1 MLKADLTDKVALI
14 TGGGSGIG
22 RAICLEFAKAKAQV
36 ACVDIDRERG
46 IETVDL
52 VNKVGG
58 EAVYLTA
65 DVTDATDVRKYVQ
78 DTMSA
83 YGRIDAF
90 ANNAG
95 FAGVI
100 QPIVEYPEQQ
110 FDRVMAI
117 NVRGVFLGLKYVL
130 PVMIEQ
136 GSGAVVNTGSTG
148 SFVGSQRT
156 SAYNASKHA
165 VMGLT
170 RCAALEVARQGV
182 RVNAVCPGGTDT
194 EMIQS
199 IDKGLGPEGV
209 KKILD
214 AVPDGR
220 RATPEEVARWIVF
233 LCSDMASHITGQS
246 LVIDGGYLA
255 S

>member
-1 MLKADLTDKVALI
+1 MLTVDFTDKVALV
-14 TGGGSGIG
+14 TGGSSGIG
-22 RAICLEFAKAKAQV
+22 RAICLEFAKAGARV

-46 IETVDL
+46 VETVDL
-52 VNKVGG
+52 IKKTGG
-58 EAVYLTA
+58 EALFISA
-65 DVTDATDVRKYVQ
+65 DVTDSASVRKYVQ
-78 DTMSA
+78 DTLAA

-100 QPIVEYPEQQ
+100 QPIIEYPEEQ

-130 PVMIEQ
+130 PVMIRQ

-148 SFVGSQRT
+148 SFIGSRRT

-170 RCAALEVARQGV
+170 RCAALEVAPQGI
-182 RVNAVCPGGTDT
+182 RVNAVCPGGTHT
-194 EMIQS
+194 EMIRS
-199 IDKGLGPEGV
+199 IDEGLGSEGV
-209 KKILD
+209 KQILD
-214 AVPDGR
+214 AIPDGR
-220 RATPEEVARWIVF
+220 RAEPQEVARWIVF
-233 LCSDMASHITGQS
+233 LCSDMAAHITGQS

-255 S
+255 G